1 MVKTPQVLTMCD
13 RRRTALG
20 KAEADMSPGAEAGQE
35 AANKT
40 AGEVVRTATEAVVF
54 DCMRA
59 VVTAGTVPGTMPA
72 EEGEGI
78 AEKVEGAA
86 AEGAD

>member
-1 MVKTPQVLTMCD
+1 
-13 RRRTALG
+13 
-20 KAEADMSPGAEAGQE
+20 MSPGAEAGQE

-40 AGEVVRTATEAVVF
+40 AGEVVRTATEVVVF

-59 VVTAGTVPGTMPA
+59 VVTAGTMPGTMPA
-72 EEGEGI
+72 EGMGI